1 MMTEP
6 FEYNFVETDQY
17 NGHRCPPQAVKGENA
32 REVGLLDDNLPLD
45 TEKLNYNSNSVSND
59 NETQTDE
66 PSVTPDEPV
75 VTPDNPVVQPDEP
88 VEP

>member
-1 MMTEP
+1 MMNEP

-45 TEKLNYNSNSVSND
+45 TEKLNYNSNSLAENK
-59 NETQTDE
+59 EPQTDE
-66 PSVTPDEPV
+66 
-75 VTPDNPVVQPDEP
+75 PVVQPDVP
-88 VEP
+88 VKP

>member
-1 MMTEP
+1 MMNEP

-45 TEKLNYNSNSVSND
+45 TEKLNYNSNSLAENK
-59 NETQTDE
+59 EPQTDE
-66 PSVTPDEPV
+66 
-75 VTPDNPVVQPDEP
+75 PVVQPDVP
-88 VEP
+88 AKP